1 MKLSELIPVISNNQD
16 IHITNLDT
24 NDCYTGALDSIPNEL
39 KNLNVTD
46 IEADDFHSIYIS
58 IQKN

>member
-39 KNLNVTD
+39 KNLNVAD
-46 IEADDFHSIYIS
+46 IEAGDFHSIYIS
-58 IQKN
+58 IRKN